1 MRRKMQ
7 EVLTASLA
15 LMIGVSF
22 YMNNMSNQNA
32 DSAPIEQLKIRLY
45 STDQDTSS
53 LALGDLIRMGRRS
66 TPILLEA
73 LTNADPRTRRLAAE
87 GLAEIADPTSADAL
101 FQATQDSHPE
111 VRARAATALY
121 ILNDPRAL
129 NALVN
134 TLNDYPDILHNPY
147 TASMYPLMRGGRE
160 VLPLVIPLLK
170 SPDALTRE
178 RAFLIVQA
186 VVTKLPEGTDWNQ
199 LWRSLGS
206 YDPKSSE
213 IEWANAA
220 QQWEKW
226 LEQFQP
232 DQN

>member
-32 DSAPIEQLKIRLY
+32 DSAPIEELKIRLY

-73 LTNADPRTRRLAAE
+73 LTNA
-87 GLAEIADPTSADAL
+87 
-101 FQATQDSHPE
+101 DSHPE

-213 IEWANAA
+213 TEWANAA